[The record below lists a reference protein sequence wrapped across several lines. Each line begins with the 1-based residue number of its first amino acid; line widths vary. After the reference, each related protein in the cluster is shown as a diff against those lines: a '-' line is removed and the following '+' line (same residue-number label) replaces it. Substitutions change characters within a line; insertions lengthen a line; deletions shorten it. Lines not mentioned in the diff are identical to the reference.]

1 MKFTLAASALLFAG
15 LAAAEGNYT
24 GNSAGLDSQSRA
36 PGPFS
41 SKPASASPSASV
53 APNSRY
59 PPPASS
65 SKVNPWHPTTLPH
78 CNWCTATVTCTATE
92 WVAVDCTTVEPWTKC
107 ELPVSTCLEAT
118 LTVVIPCKTTKVPVT
133 PIVVVTPV
141 PAKTTPAVV
150 VYTTPAAPTLPVF
163 ISGASNLK
171 SGAFAG
177 AAVAIAAAVM
187 VFV

>member
-1 MKFTLAASALLFAG
+1 MKFTLASSALLFAG
-15 LAAAEGNYT
+15 LAAAQGNYST
-24 GNSAGLDSQSRA
+24 AGLDPQSRGPQPISSA
-36 PGPFS
+36 P
-41 SKPASASPSASV
+41 APSGSV

-107 ELPVSTCLEAT
+107 DLPATTCLDAT
-118 LTVVIPCKTTKVPVT
+118 LTVIIPCKTTKVPVT

-141 PAKTTPAVV
+141 PVKTTPAVV
-150 VYTTPAAPTLPVF
+150 VYTTPAATTPAPTLPVF
-163 ISGASNLK
+163 ISGAANLK